1 MAVLGNVT
9 YGLGGS
15 NAAGNQ
21 FDLQKLDA
29 AKYIS
34 LYDLVNKPD
43 NRDALI
49 KTYGNQGITG
59 FLQLVGATKAVA
71 TNDEVQ
77 YWEEER
83 LHQKQKVTTTAV
95 SAAKTQ
101 TIVVGS
107 GNDVI
112 VRLNDI
118 LLMADGSS
126 RAIVIK
132 ITGTVLLS
140 R

>member
-1 MAVLGNVT
+1 MATLGNVT
-9 YGLGGS
+9 YGLSGS
-15 NAAGNQ
+15 NPAGNQ

-83 LHQKQKVTTTAV
+83 LHRKQKVTTTAV
-95 SAAKTQ
+95 GVGKTQ

-118 LLMADGSS
+118 S
-126 RAIVIK
+126 
-132 ITGTVLLS
+132 
-140 R
+140 

>member
-1 MAVLGNVT
+1 MAIT
-9 YGLGGS
+9 GS
-15 NAAGNQ
+15 NPAANQ

-71 TNDEVQ
+71 KTTKYSTGKKSACTRSKLVQ
-77 YWEEER
+77 WVLSVLLLQR
-83 LHQKQKVTTTAV
+83 QHCTVTG
-95 SAAKTQ
+95 AANVILRCK
-101 TIVVGS
+101 TIVLVNGLS
-107 GNDVI
+107 
-112 VRLNDI
+112 
-118 LLMADGSS
+118 
-126 RAIVIK
+126 
-132 ITGTVLLS
+132 VL
-140 R
+140 